1 MAYSLRYVDY
11 PASPDREFPCDLCP
25 LSFDRQHDLK
35 RHIETHSGEKP
46 YLCDRGCGKAFT
58 RKDALKRHQTT
69 FPFCP
74 PVRGSSRS
82 PQADP
87 IANPYSPMYPPSA
100 GHPPPMYGGGGSS
113 TSHYSQGYHPPTPY
127 GSAPSPTWNGPPIP
141 SQYGGTSSSRSH
153 YPSGPPPTPHYGG
166 ASSSAVKYEPD
177 LSPPPSH
184 YSPSFLPPP
193 QHAGDFPATPSR
205 PFPCDSCPLS
215 FERHHDLK
223 RHKVTHAGERPY
235 VCNGGCE
242 KTFTRKDAL
251 KRHQVCPPWISLGAF

>member
-1 MAYSLRYVDY
+1 MSFSLRYVDY

-35 RHIETHSGEKP
+35 RHIETHSGDKP

-74 PVRGSSRS
+74 PVRGPARP
-82 PQADP
+82 PQANSVSP
-87 IANPYSPMYPPSA
+87 PSPMYAPSP
-100 GHPPPMYGGGGSS
+100 GHPITYGGGSS
-113 TSHYSQGYHPPTPY
+113 TQQHIPGYRAAPAY
-127 GSAPSPTWNGPPIP
+127 GSPPPGPAFP
-141 SQYGGTSSSRSH
+141 SQYGGRSSASYYPSNSPPQQQYAGSSS
-153 YPSGPPPTPHYGG
+153 HYGG
-166 ASSSAVKYEPD
+166 SSSSPVKYEPAT
-177 LSPPPSH
+177 SPPLSH
-184 YSPSFLPPP
+184 YTPSFVPPP
-193 QHAGDFPATPSR
+193 MHGGDFPASPDR
-205 PFPCDSCPLS
+205 PYPCDACPLS

-235 VCNGGCE
+235 VCNGGCD

-251 KRHQVCPPWISLGAF
+251 KRHQMSKECGNNR